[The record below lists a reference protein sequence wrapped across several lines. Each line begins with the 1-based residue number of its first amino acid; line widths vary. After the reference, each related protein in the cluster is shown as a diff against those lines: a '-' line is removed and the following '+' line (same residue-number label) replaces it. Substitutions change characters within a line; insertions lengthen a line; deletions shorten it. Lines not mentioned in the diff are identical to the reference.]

1 MFLHWASFYNA
12 AAPFPVSEL
21 LKKYEREF
29 FEVVDPKLRLL
40 TLIRK
45 GVITTDVKSDI
56 DDTSNI
62 NDAQEI
68 LYSHLIHHANVDT
81 LRMYCEVAIDASGFP
96 NFQALARKM
105 MEELPQGGWSDL
117 TVLLVCAKVHV
128 YV

>member
-40 TLIRK
+40 TLIRR

-81 LRMYCEVAIDASGFP
+81 LKTYCEVAMNAHGLP
-96 NFQALARKM
+96 NLQALGRKM
-105 MEELPQGGWSDL
+105 KEELPQGGWSDL
-117 TVLLVCAKVHV
+117 TVLLVCAKVYV